1 MSGSKAFTT
10 SLNPVS
16 NDWQAMKTILVISN
30 NTQLT
35 ADIRAAFDPTRHVHG
50 QSNLESAL
58 CVLAKKR
65 YDLVFLSMDAVAASS
80 GKNPCM
86 DAIQAIKGYY
96 PTIEIIAVAEREAIR
111 QAVHALKA
119 GASDYVT
126 VPINREE
133 IKLVTKSINEQVMLR
148 SELDYLREKFW
159 HSDFLQIV
167 HTKNSAMREVYD
179 KVRSVAPTRATV
191 LLYGETGTGKGVMA
205 SLIHRHS
212 NREEGRFIS
221 IHCGAIPDTLL
232 ESELFGHEKGAF
244 TGAIKR
250 KLGKF
255 ELARCGTIFLDEIA
269 TISSSAQIKLLQVL
283 QGGTFSRV
291 GGEDVLSTDAR
302 IIAATNVDLGKM
314 SEDGDFRKD
323 LFYRLNV
330 FPIEIPPLRKRPED
344 IPLLAESF
352 LHRLNRD
359 MQKSIHSLHP
369 EVLAAMQEYPWPG
382 NIRELENLME
392 RAYILETSN
401 ALAPSGFPA
410 ELFSGRQGVYTTHM
424 ATGIGLSEARR
435 RAVED
440 FERRYLE
447 SLLTGYRGKIG
458 SAAKSAGIT
467 PRQLNKLM
475 SRYGLRKEAF
485 KD

>member
-1 MSGSKAFTT
+1 MSGSEAFAAA
-10 SLNPVS
+10 SNPVS
-16 NDWQAMKTILVISN
+16 NDWQAMKNILVISGSA
-30 NTQLT
+30 QLT
-35 ADIRAAFDPTRHVHG
+35 ADIRAAFAPESLVHG
-50 QSNLESAL
+50 QSTLASAL
-58 CVLAKKR
+58 GVLAEKR
-65 YDLVFLSMDAVAASS
+65 YDLVFLSLDAVAASS
-80 GKNPCM
+80 GKNPCVE
-86 DAIQAIKGYY
+86 AIQAMKGYY
-96 PTIEIIAVAEREAIR
+96 PTIEIIAVAEPEDIR
-111 QAVHALKA
+111 KAVHAVKA

-133 IKLVTKSINEQVMLR
+133 IKLVAESINEQVMMR
-148 SELDYLREKFW
+148 SELDYLRGKSW
-159 HSDFLQIV
+159 HSDYLQIV
-167 HTKNSAMREVYD
+167 RTKNAVMQEVYG
-179 KVRSVAPTRATV
+179 KIRSVAPTRATV

-212 NREEGRFIS
+212 NRKEGRFIS
-221 IHCGAIPDTLL
+221 VHCGAIPDTLL

-255 ELARCGTIFLDEIA
+255 ELARGGTIFLDEVA
-269 TISSSAQIKLLQVL
+269 TITSSAQIKLLQAL

-314 SEDGDFRKD
+314 SQAGDFRKD

-344 IPLLAESF
+344 IPLLAEAF

-369 EVLAAMQEYPWPG
+369 EVLAAMLEYPWPG

-392 RAYILETSN
+392 RAYILEASN
-401 ALAPSGFPA
+401 TLTPSGFPA
-410 ELFSGRQGVYTTHM
+410 ELFPGRQGLCTAHI
-424 ATGIGLSEARR
+424 ATSIGLSEARR

-447 SLLTGYRGKIG
+447 SLLTGYQGKIG

-475 SRYGLRKEAF
+475 SRYGIRKEAF